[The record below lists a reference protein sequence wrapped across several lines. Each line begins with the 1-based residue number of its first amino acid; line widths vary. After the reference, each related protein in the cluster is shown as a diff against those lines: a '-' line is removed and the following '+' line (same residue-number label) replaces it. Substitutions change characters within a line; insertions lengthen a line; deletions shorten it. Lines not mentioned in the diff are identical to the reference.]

1 MRARFAFL
9 LLTVIGAARIAAT
22 YRPIAQTSD
31 ETPNIACGM
40 QYLDLG
46 RYDYGAFHPP
56 LARLAIAIGPYL
68 YGARSQRLPDRWK
81 EGNAVLNST
90 PRPNKALALARL
102 GILPF
107 FLLACTVVWLWGRR
121 VFDEWGA
128 LAAVFLFTNTPAVLA
143 HAGLATMDMAV
154 GAGVVTALFTF
165 TLWLEESTWK
175 RSALFGA
182 GLAMALVTKFS
193 SILLLPFGAGTLV
206 LLYRPR
212 FRGRNWAWIAV
223 AFILVW
229 GTYRFSFGPMTE
241 HVASDAAGQPGIW
254 AKIPQGLLRAVERTP
269 VPAPAIL
276 DGLWQVHNHI
286 EGGHTAYLL
295 GRNSFHG
302 WWYFFPVALAVKT
315 PLGLLIL
322 AVIGACTRKARIPA
336 TLCGVLFLVYLPTT
350 LNIGVRYMLPLFPL
364 LALCGAGG
372 VVWLWQRQRIL
383 AAALLAWVA
392 VSAALA
398 HPDYIAYFNE
408 AAGSHP
414 DRILVD
420 SDLDWGQD
428 MHLLSAELKRRDAD
442 YFHMACLYTGDD
454 SRLGLPN
461 WDGLEPYQPVKG
473 WVAVSYT
480 MLHNYGWMVA
490 QQQGRGDLAFAWLD
504 RYRPVA
510 KVGKSIL
517 LYDIE

>member
-1 MRARFAFL
+1 MGEDPPG
-9 LLTVIGAARIAAT
+9 TAAR
-22 YRPIAQTSD
+22 R
-31 ETPNIACGM
+31 
-40 QYLDLG
+40 
-46 RYDYGAFHPP
+46 GAY
-56 LARLAIAIGPYL
+56 A
-68 YGARSQRLPDRWK
+68 GAR
-81 EGNAVLNST
+81 A
-90 PRPNKALALARL
+90 
-102 GILPF
+102 
-107 FLLACTVVWLWGRR
+107 
-121 VFDEWGA
+121 
-128 LAAVFLFTNTPAVLA
+128 
-143 HAGLATMDMAV
+143 
-154 GAGVVTALFTF
+154 
-165 TLWLEESTWK
+165 
-175 RSALFGA
+175 
-182 GLAMALVTKFS
+182 
-193 SILLLPFGAGTLV
+193 
-206 LLYRPR
+206 
-212 FRGRNWAWIAV
+212 
-223 AFILVW
+223 
-229 GTYRFSFGPMTE
+229 
-241 HVASDAAGQPGIW
+241 
-254 AKIPQGLLRAVERTP
+254 
-269 VPAPAIL
+269 AIL

-315 PLGLLIL
+315 PLGFLIL
-322 AVIGACTRKARIPA
+322 AVLGACTRKARIPA
-336 TLCGVLFLVYLPTT
+336 ALCGVLFLVYLPTT

-383 AAALLAWVA
+383 AAVLLAWVA

-398 HPDYIAYFNE
+398 HPDYLAYFNE

-428 MHLLSAELKRRDAD
+428 MHLLSAELKRRGAG

-490 QQQGRGDLAFAWLD
+490 QQQGRSDLAFAWLD

-510 KVGKSIL
+510 RVGKSIL
-517 LYDIE
+517 LYDID